1 MTNIIDQLQSEVYSN
16 KVKKGFNIFNIGD
29 EIILM
34 TEELGELAKAY
45 KHSNQKIANRI
56 DNIEELSDAIGD
68 IMIYCLGLC
77 TMLGINSSELL
88 RDIIDNNKTRTHTGY
103 IKNLE

>member
-1 MTNIIDQLQSEVYSN
+1 MNLSQLQKEIYQN
-16 KVKKGFNIFNIGD
+16 KVNRGFNVTDIGK

-45 KHSNQKIANRI
+45 KNSDKKPAREINNKEAI
-56 DNIEELSDAIGD
+56 LDAIGD

-77 TMLGINSSELL
+77 AILGVNSQEVLGNIV
-88 RDIIDNNKTRTHTGY
+88 RNNKLRNHSG
-103 IKNLE
+103 NF